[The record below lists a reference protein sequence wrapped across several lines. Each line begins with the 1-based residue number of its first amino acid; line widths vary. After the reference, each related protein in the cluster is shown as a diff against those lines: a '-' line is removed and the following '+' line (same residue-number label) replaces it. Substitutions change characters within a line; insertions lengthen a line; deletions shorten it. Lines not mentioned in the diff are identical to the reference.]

1 MVQHRRLMAPRVDG
15 AQLDG
20 AAVNVLIKEGELLT
34 IGQAQVYPCAV
45 RLAVQLDDG
54 GQKAGGVALGQL
66 RLEPDI
72 TDMHLGLGVEI
83 DRAEQAR
90 EAEKV
95 LILQPGGAA
104 VLVHLSA
111 QAVAGLPDIRCQ
123 VKFRGGKAV
132 LGVANEVAVAP
143 DIQRLLGTLKA
154 DADAL
159 PAQPLVQV
167 KLPHIAADRGV
178 VPVDLRRA
186 QIAAAIPRVDGVGV
200 LDLAVALQLDMSG
213 HADRAEGREIRVLA
227 VKIRR
232 AGGGAGTVGKAPSA
246 VQTLAQRAAA
256 QPDLRLAAVAN
267 MVRVRIQP
275 VHSKHGRVSQPF
287 QVGCHSSDTSL
298 FSRCFS
304 ARRGLG
310 ACCGRQASALR

>member
-1 MVQHRRLMAPRVDG
+1 MVQHRCLMAPRVDG
-15 AQLDG
+15 TQLDG
-20 AAVNVLIKEGELLT
+20 AAVNVLIKEGKLLA
-34 IGQAQVYPCAV
+34 ISQAQVYPRAV

-104 VLVHLSA
+104 VLVHLDA
-111 QAVAGLPDIRCQ
+111 QAVASLPDIRCQ

-132 LGVANEVAVAP
+132 LGVADEVAVAP
-143 DIQRLLGTLKA
+143 DIQCLLGTLKT

-167 KLPHIAADRGV
+167 KLPQIAADRSV

-186 QIAAAIPRVDGVGV
+186 QIAAAVPRVEGVGV
-200 LDLAVALQLDMSG
+200 LDLPVALQLDMPG
-213 HADRAEGREIRVLA
+213 HADCAESREIRVLA
-227 VKIRR
+227 VEIRR
-232 AGGGAGTVGKAPSA
+232 AGGGAGAVGKAPAA

-256 QPDLRLAAVAN
+256 QSYLRLAAVAN
-267 MVRVRIQP
+267 MV
-275 VHSKHGRVSQPF
+275 
-287 QVGCHSSDTSL
+287 
-298 FSRCFS
+298 
-304 ARRGLG
+304 
-310 ACCGRQASALR
+310 